1 VRPVNDR
8 LSQYRRKRDFT
19 KTPEPTGGGH
29 KAGAGLRFVVQKHAA
44 RRLHYDFRLEM
55 DGVLKSWAVPK
66 GPSLDPRAKRL
77 AVHVEDHPL
86 DYGDFE
92 GVIPEGEYGGGT
104 VIVWDSGTWVPE
116 GDPEEGYGNG
126 VLKFELRGRRLK
138 GRWALVQMKGREG
151 GKNWLL
157 LKEKDEVA
165 RLGSD
170 DEIVAENQTSAVTGR
185 DIKQVADAQDRV
197 WHSKESRGG
206 GRSNT
211 GDGADPPPVPRPDP
225 SKIPGVRKAAMPQ
238 EPGPQLAKVASAVPR
253 GDGWLH
259 EIKLDGYRLL
269 ARNRRGKVK
278 LLTRRGNDWTDRFP
292 MLAEAV
298 AALPVEEAILDGEAV
313 HLLPNG
319 VSSFGALQDDLAR
332 EDTSGVFYYVFDLLH
347 LDGYDLTAARLD
359 QRKEALRT
367 LLAGV
372 PAGIVRY
379 SDHVK
384 GRGDAFEARAS
395 RMGIEGVV
403 SKRADSPYRAARSGA
418 WLKIKFDRHDELAV
432 IGWTD
437 PEGTRQALGSLLL
450 GYFDPEGKP
459 HFAGGVGTGFSD
471 ETLRDLRGRLAPLER
486 KGPPSREVAKLA
498 PRRAHWVEPELVAE
512 VRYAN
517 WTGDGRLRAAAF
529 IALRED
535 KKGRDIVLDPATHAP
550 PGAVAPTETPPSVPP
565 DPPPVEVSP
574 KTTLEFEGVR
584 LTHAG
589 KVLYPESNI
598 TKLDLARYYAL
609 VCERMLPE
617 AGGRPLT
624 LLRAPEGWRGH
635 HFYQKHGNA
644 TVPKAVKR
652 VRLAERE
659 GGAEGI
665 YLFIDD
671 KPGLLSLVQMGVLE
685 IHLWGARASDVA
697 HPDRVVMDLD
707 PDEGLP
713 WSRVVEAALTLRRM
727 LEELGLESFV
737 KGTGGKGLHVVAPL
751 RPRHDWAEVKAF
763 AKWLAEELVAREP
776 SGYTAV
782 MAKKKRHGK
791 IFIDYLR
798 NQRGASAIGA
808 YSARARHNAPVAAP
822 LTWREVEEGVRS
834 DAFTVRTMPERLAS
848 LAKDPWEDLGRVKQS
863 LSAAVLRK
871 LPAA

>member
-1 VRPVNDR
+1 MNDR

-19 KTPEPTGGGH
+19 KTPEPTGGRH
-29 KAGAGLRFVVQKHAA
+29 KRGDGLRFVVQKHAA

-66 GPSLDPRAKRL
+66 GPSLDPQAKRL

-92 GVIPEGEYGGGT
+92 GVIPQGEYGGGT
-104 VIVWDSGTWVPE
+104 VIVWDSGTWIPE
-116 GDPEEGYGNG
+116 GDPEAGYRDG
-126 VLKFELRGRRLK
+126 VLKFELRGKRLT
-138 GRWALVQMKGREG
+138 GRWTLVQMKGREG

-157 LKEKDEVA
+157 LKERDDVA
-165 RLGSD
+165 RPGSD

-185 DIKQVADAQDRV
+185 DIKAVADARDRI
-197 WHSKESRGG
+197 WHSNKGDG
-206 GRSNT
+206 NK
-211 GDGADPPPVPRPDP
+211 GDGANGADPAPLLDP
-225 SKIPGVRKAAMPQ
+225 SAIPRARKAAMLQ
-238 EPGPQLAKVASAVPR
+238 EPRPQLAKIASTVPR
-253 GDGWLH
+253 GDEWLH

-269 ARNRRGKVK
+269 ARLRRGKVQ

-292 MLAEAV
+292 TVAEAV
-298 AALPVEEAILDGEAV
+298 AALPVGEAILDGEAV

-319 VSSFGALQDDLAR
+319 LSSFGALQDDLAR
-332 EDTSGVFYYVFDLLH
+332 EDTSGVVYYLFDLIY
-347 LDGYDLTAARLD
+347 LDGYDLTAVRLD
-359 QRKEALRT
+359 HRKEALRT
-367 LLAGV
+367 LLAGA
-372 PAGIVRY
+372 PAGLHY
-379 SDHVK
+379 SDHVA
-384 GRGDAFEARAS
+384 GQGEAFEARAS

-403 SKRADSPYRAARSGA
+403 SKRADSPYRATRSGA
-418 WLKIKFDRHDELAV
+418 WLKIKFDRHDELAI

-437 PEGTRQALGSLLL
+437 PSGTRQALGSLLL
-450 GYFDPEGKP
+450 GYYDPKGEV

-471 ETLRDLRGRLAPLER
+471 EMLRDLHRRLAKLAR
-486 KGPPSREVAKLA
+486 KGPPSRDVAKLA

-517 WTGDGRLRAAAF
+517 WTDDGRLRESAF
-529 IALRED
+529 IGLRED
-535 KKGRDIVLDPATHAP
+535 KSGRDIVLDPETHAP
-550 PGAVAPTETPPSVPP
+550 PGAVVPAMSAPAAPA
-565 DPPPVEVSP
+565 DPPPAEVSP

-598 TKLDLARYYAL
+598 TKLDLARYYAI
-609 VCERMLPE
+609 VCDRMLTE
-617 AGGRPLT
+617 LAGRPLT
-624 LLRAPEGWRGH
+624 LLRAPEGWRDH

-652 VRLAERE
+652 VRLAEKD

-665 YLFIDD
+665 YLYVDD
-671 KPGLLSLVQMGVLE
+671 KAGLLSLVQMGVLE
-685 IHLWGARASDVA
+685 IHVWGAQVSDIE

-713 WSRVVEAALTLRRM
+713 WERVVAGAVTLRRM
-727 LEELGLESFV
+727 LDDIGLESFV
-737 KGTGGKGLHVVAPL
+737 KGTGGKGLHVVVPL
-751 RPRHDWAEVKAF
+751 RPRHDWVEIKAF
-763 AKWLAEELVAREP
+763 SKWLAEELVQREP
-776 SGYTAV
+776 NAYTAV

-798 NQRGASAIGA
+798 NQRGANAIVA
-808 YSARARHNAPVAAP
+808 YSARARPNAPVAAP
-822 LTWREVEEGVRS
+822 LTWKEVEDGVRS
-834 DAFTVRTMPERLAS
+834 DAFTVRTLPERLAA
-848 LAKDPWEDLGRVKQS
+848 LAQDPWEELGRVKQS
-863 LSAAVLRK
+863 LTAAVLRK

>member
-1 VRPVNDR
+1 MNDP
-8 LSQYRRKRDFT
+8 LSQYRRKRDFA
-19 KTPEPTGGGH
+19 KTPEPTGGRH
-29 KAGAGLRFVVQKHAA
+29 KRGAGLRFVVQKHAA

-55 DGVLKSWAVPK
+55 DGVLKSWAIPK
-66 GPSLDPRAKRL
+66 GPSLDPQAKRL

-92 GVIPEGEYGGGT
+92 GVIPQGEYGGGT

-116 GDPEEGYGNG
+116 GDAEAGYRDG
-126 VLKFELRGRRLK
+126 VLKFELRGKRLT

-157 LKEKDEVA
+157 LKERDEVA
-165 RLGSD
+165 RPGSD

-185 DIKQVADAQDRV
+185 DIKAVAAARDRV
-197 WHSKESRGG
+197 WHSNKGD
-206 GRSNT
+206 GRDGKGN
-211 GDGADPPPVPRPDP
+211 GADPAPLLDP
-225 SKIPGVRKAAMPQ
+225 GKIPGARKAAMPQ
-238 EPGPQLAKVASAVPR
+238 EPGPQLAKVASAVPK
-253 GDGWLH
+253 GGEWLH

-269 ARNRRGKVK
+269 ARIRRGKVQ
-278 LLTRRGNDWTDRFP
+278 LLTRRGNDWTGRFP
-292 MLAEAV
+292 TLADAV
-298 AALPVEEAILDGEAV
+298 AALPVEEAIVDGEAV
-313 HLLPNG
+313 HLLPSG
-319 VSSFGALQDDLAR
+319 LSSFGALQDDLAR
-332 EDTSGVFYYVFDLLH
+332 EDTSGVIYYLFDLLY
-347 LDGYDLTAARLD
+347 LDGYDLTSVRLD
-359 QRKEALRT
+359 LRKEALKT

-372 PAGIVRY
+372 PAATLHY
-379 SDHVK
+379 SDHVA
-384 GRGDAFEARAS
+384 GQGEAFEARAS

-403 SKRADSPYRAARSGA
+403 SKRADSPYRATRGGA
-418 WLKIKFDRHDELAV
+418 WLKIKFDRHDELAI

-437 PEGTRQALGSLLL
+437 PSGTRQALGALLL
-450 GYFDPEGKP
+450 GYYDPEGIL

-471 ETLRDLRGRLAPLER
+471 EMLRDLHERLVPLAR
-486 KGPPSREVAKLA
+486 KAAPSREVAKLA

-517 WTGDGRLRAAAF
+517 WTGDGRLREPAF

-535 KKGRDIVLDPATHAP
+535 KSGREIVLDPATHNPSAAAVPAMSAP
-550 PGAVAPTETPPSVPP
+550 AAPAE
-565 DPPPVEVSP
+565 PPPTEVSP

-598 TKLDLARYYAL
+598 TKLDLARYYAI
-609 VCERMLPE
+609 VCDRMLPE
-617 AGGRPLT
+617 LAGRPLT
-624 LLRAPEGWRGH
+624 LLRAPEGWRDH

-652 VRLAERE
+652 VKLAEKE
-659 GGAEGI
+659 GSAEDI
-665 YLFIDD
+665 YLFVDD
-671 KPGLLSLVQMGVLE
+671 KAGLLSLVQMGVLE
-685 IHLWGARASDVA
+685 IHVWGSRVSDVEHA
-697 HPDRVVMDLD
+697 DRVVMDLD

-713 WSRVVEAALTLRRM
+713 WSRVTEGALTLRRM
-727 LEELGLESFV
+727 LDDIGLQSFV
-737 KGTGGKGLHVVAPL
+737 KATGGKGLHVVVPL
-751 RPRHDWAEVKAF
+751 RPRHDWVEIKGF

-776 SGYTAV
+776 DGYTAV

-798 NQRGASAIGA
+798 NQRGANAVTA
-808 YSARARHNAPVAAP
+808 YSARARPNAPVAAP
-822 LTWREVEEGVRS
+822 LTWHEVEEGMRS
-834 DAFTVRTMPERLAS
+834 DAFTVRTLPARLAA
-848 LAKDPWEDLGRVKQS
+848 LAKDPWEELGRVKQS